1 MTAFLTVDDVT
12 QVFPLNDGGRYVAL
26 KDIDLEIA
34 EGEFVSLIG
43 HSGCGKST
51 LLNLLAGL
59 SQATRGGILM
69 EGRQVTEPGPDRMV
83 VFQNYSLLP
92 WQTVRQNIA
101 LAVNRVM
108 GQASAGERQ
117 SRVDEAIAMV
127 GLAAA
132 AEKLPAELSGGMKQR
147 VAIARALAIRPRLL
161 LLDEPFGALDALTR
175 GNLQEQLM
183 TLCQQAG
190 VTTVMVTHDVDEA
203 LLLSDRVVMLTNG
216 PEAEIGQILEV
227 PFARPRHRLEVMEH
241 PRYYQLRAE
250 LIGFLQQQRRLRQR
264 RAERDLEL
272 TLSASAT
279 TASAT
284 TAVAA
289 TAAAT
294 TAAATGAARGA
305 SAAASRSAPERLAG
319 PTTVRLGVIPGLDI
333 APLAL
338 ALADNLLDA
347 GRVRVVTVPFASWER
362 LEERLREGDLDAAIT
377 AATTPLALA
386 LGLNGSAPWPAITPM
401 TVSRNGNALCL
412 ARSFLREGVRDR
424 DSLAVLLRQRAEP
437 LRLAVPQRHG
447 TAELLLRHWLAAAD
461 VALDR
466 QVTFSVLSPMAM
478 QGALRGERIDGFIA
492 GRYRVAEAVEDRQGY
507 VLATDLDIW
516 KGHPEKVLTCSE
528 DWAERHQE
536 ALLAL
541 CAGLMRAGERCDDGG
556 RREELTRVLS
566 QPQWLGTRAALALGR
581 QFDLGTGAPPGE
593 LLAFNRWHA
602 DRAHL
607 PNRAEGTWILSQ
619 FSRWG
624 WCPFPSNRLEL
635 LSQVYRPDLCDKALE
650 LAGYP
655 VLRPDRHPFTL
666 ADGIPFNQDDPLAY
680 LRSLPGGSEPIVA
693 PVTLPESPFLSSPS
707 ATPA

>member
-1 MTAFLTVDDVT
+1 MSAFLTVDDVT

-59 SQATRGGILM
+59 SQASRGGILM

-108 GQASAGERQ
+108 GQASVGERQ
-117 SRVDEAIAMV
+117 ERVDQAIAMV
-127 GLAAA
+127 GLTAA

-216 PEAEIGQILEV
+216 PEAEIGQILDV
-227 PFARPRHRLEVMEH
+227 PFPRPRRRLEVMDH

-272 TLSASAT
+272 TLATAPTAAPASAT
-279 TASAT
+279 AAGRPAEAAAPAGAPRRSAT
-284 TAVAA
+284 ERP
-289 TAAAT
+289 
-294 TAAATGAARGA
+294 TGPA
-305 SAAASRSAPERLAG
+305 
-319 PTTVRLGVIPGLDI
+319 TVRLGVIPGLDI

-338 ALADNLLDA
+338 ALADNLFDS
-347 GRVRVVTVPFASWER
+347 RQVRVVTVPFANWER
-362 LEERLREGDLDAAIT
+362 LEERLREGELDVAIT

-386 LGLNGSAPWPAITPM
+386 LGLNGAAPWPAITPM

-412 ARSFLREGVRDR
+412 ARSFLRDGVRDR
-424 DSLAVLLRQRAEP
+424 DSLAALLRQRAEP

-447 TAELLLRHWLAAAD
+447 TAELLLRHWLAAGG

-528 DWAERHQE
+528 DWAERHHD

-566 QPQWLGTRAALALGR
+566 QPQWLGTRAVIALVR
-581 QFDLGTGAPPGE
+581 QFDMGTGAPPGE

-655 VLRPDRHPFTL
+655 TLRPDRHPFAL

-680 LRSLPGGSEPIVA
+680 LRALPGGSEPPVA